1 MMAEHTPLE
10 AHQYFYIRYEDA
22 PNGLDIIQGDELDIV
37 FEKTT
42 AVNVPEVVPYGQH
55 HLAQVIDVIWDRAD
69 VNSTWRARQY
79 FKLKGL
85 EQDEFVQWDIASAT
99 GTTEWD
105 NLNSTHYGKLWTKP
119 SVAGAS
125 TQKQALVSIYRLSP
139 RVEWPLKFR
148 LPNAVRG
155 VTRLEIESI
164 NLKNVQTTHH
174 DTPGDPGNYDAEN
187 NIPGTKEHPFYS
199 LTIDEVFTG
208 DQEVLSNVPGLL
220 HNTLFVFPTTEQD
233 LQATTCNI
241 MAVTKGTMGDN
252 SHAKFDF
259 GCQFDIPSLTV
270 HIRDPAGKYIK
281 CQSADICLKL
291 LHDRKLH

>member
-1 MMAEHTPLE
+1 MDTTKCVQVPGANGTLVTP
-10 AHQYFYIRYEDA
+10 
-22 PNGLDIIQGDELDIV
+22 
-37 FEKTT
+37 
-42 AVNVPEVVPYGQH
+42 
-55 HLAQVIDVIWDRAD
+55 
-69 VNSTWRARQY
+69 
-79 FKLKGL
+79 
-85 EQDEFVQWDIASAT
+85 
-99 GTTEWD
+99 
-105 NLNSTHYGKLWTKP
+105 WTKH
-119 SVAGAS
+119 SVAGDNIS
-125 TQKQALVSIYRLSP
+125 PIVQVYPVVSIYRLSP
-139 RVEWPLKFR
+139 RVELPLKFR

-174 DTPGDPGNYDAEN
+174 ETPGDPGNYDADN
-187 NIPGTKEHPFYS
+187 GIPGTKEHPFYS
-199 LTIDEVFTG
+199 LTIDKVFTG
-208 DQEVLSNVPGLL
+208 DQEVLSNVSGVL
-220 HNTLFVFPTTEQD
+220 HNTMLVFPTTEHD
-233 LQATTCNI
+233 LRATTCNI